1 MKDQYFESCPMDI
14 SDDDILKA
22 MRNISGY
29 LDITPGD
36 FKEIYRFAYKH
47 AIDRLRQSVRA
58 KDVMTKNV
66 VFVEEN
72 TSLEEVAEVLNR
84 QFISGVPVIDDNKSV
99 VGVISEKDF
108 LFHMGAKEKRTFM
121 GVVAQ
126 CLKSKGCVAISMREQ
141 NAKDIMT
148 SPAVIVDEN
157 VPVSEIANIFIE
169 KNINRTPVVGP
180 GQKLVGIVTR
190 TDIVRSSCFIENQEE
205 GNV

>member
-1 MKDQYFESCPMDI
+1 MKNQFVESCPLDI

-36 FKEIYRFAYKH
+36 FKEIYRFAYRH
-47 AIDRLRQSVRA
+47 AIDRLRHSVKA
-58 KDVMTKNV
+58 KDVMTRNV
-66 VFVEEN
+66 VFAREN

-84 QFISGVPVIDDNKSV
+84 HVISGVPVVDDNKRV

-108 LFHMGAKEKRTFM
+108 LFHMGAKGKRTFM
-121 GVVAQ
+121 GVVAH
-126 CLKSKGCVAISMREQ
+126 CLKSKGCVAISMRKQ
-141 NAKDIMT
+141 KAKDIMT
-148 SPAVIVDEN
+148 SPAVTVDEN

-169 KNINRTPVVGP
+169 RNINRTPVVGP

-190 TDIVRSSCFIENQEE
+190 TNIVRSSCFIENQKE
-205 GNV
+205 GHV